1 MRREVDENWAVLGHY
16 VASSGHFLPTFRD
29 DLSVPSSGA
38 KNPSPLKIES
48 FAHEDEVFLGGGFLT
63 IEDGTDRFFPKRRF
77 EITTTRCAII
87 QKSAFLTCGD

>member
-1 MRREVDENWAVLGHY
+1 VHRELWSISGLRREVDENWAVLGHY

-48 FAHEDEVFLGGGFLT
+48 FAHEDEVFLGGDSWPLRMEPIGFSRNVGLKL
-63 IEDGTDRFFPKRRF
+63 PLLV
-77 EITTTRCAII
+77 A
-87 QKSAFLTCGD
+87 Q